1 MKKKLLIASDHAGFE
16 MKTILVKYLQDKAH
30 SGGFGP
36 GVDYSIEDM
45 GAHTL
50 VPEDDYPAI
59 MVPVAMRILENPSEI
74 KAIVF
79 GGSGNGEAMIMNR
92 FPEVRAAV
100 YYGGPLDIVK
110 LSREHNDANVL
121 SFGARFITEADMKA
135 AADLWLST
143 AFSGEA
149 RNARRIDMLDNIQ

>member
-16 MKTILVKYLQDKAH
+16 LKNILVKYLQDKAH
-30 SGGFGP
+30 SGAIDF
-36 GVDYSIEDM
+36 SIEDM
-45 GAHTL
+45 GATAL
-50 VPEDDYPAI
+50 VPEDDYPTI
-59 MVPVAMRILENPSEI
+59 MAPVAMRILENPTEI
-74 KAIVF
+74 KAIIF

-121 SFGARFITEADMKA
+121 SLGARFITEADMKA

-143 AFSGEA
+143 PFSGEK
-149 RNARRIDMLDNIQ
+149 RHARRIEMLDNIQ